1 MARERALVYGLA
13 VAGEATARALLKRG
27 YRVTVA
33 DDRPSPG
40 ALDVARQLGLDL
52 YEAPPPPKVERLVE
66 RSDVVV
72 PSPGIPET
80 HPVIISA
87 HRLGVPLRS
96 EIDLAYEWERA
107 RPAGPRPMLAVTGT
121 DGKTTT
127 TLLATA
133 MLDASGVAAID
144 AGNTDTPL
152 VAALDRDVE
161 AFVAECTSFRLA
173 WTPQFRP
180 DAAVW
185 LNLAEDHLDWHA
197 SMATYAD
204 AKSRI
209 WLHQQPDDVAIGF
222 IDDPVVMDRL
232 ARSPGRHVTFGLAD
246 ADYHLA
252 EGWLVGPQGRLAPV
266 AAMKRALPHDI
277 TNALAAAALVLEPA
291 LATVDGVAAA
301 LASFTGPRHRIEL
314 VAEEDGIRYYDDS
327 KATTPHAALT
337 AIQAFDH
344 VVLIAGGRNKGLDL
358 SPMADA
364 VENVRAVVAIGEATA
379 DIASVFSGRAPVVT
393 AASMD
398 EAVARAAAE
407 ARPGDVVLLSPGC
420 ASFDWYGS
428 YGERG
433 DDFAVAVRAHVKGA
447 AS

>member
-1 MARERALVYGLA
+1 VERA
-13 VAGEATARALLKRG
+13 
-27 YRVTVA
+27 
-33 DDRPSPG
+33 
-40 ALDVARQLGLDL
+40 
-52 YEAPPPPKVERLVE
+52 
-66 RSDVVV
+66 DVVV

-80 HPVIISA
+80 HPVIVSA
-87 HRLGVPLRS
+87 QRLGVALRS
-96 EIDLAYEWERA
+96 EIDLAYEWEQA

-127 TLLATA
+127 TLLAAA

-152 VAALDRDVE
+152 VAALDLAVE
-161 AFVAECTSFRLA
+161 GFVVECTSFRLA
-173 WTPQFRP
+173 WTPRFRP

-204 AKSRI
+204 AKARI

-222 IDDPVVMDRL
+222 IDDAAVMDRL
-232 ARSPGRHVTFGLAD
+232 AVAPGRHVTFGLAG
-246 ADYHLA
+246 ADYHVA
-252 EGWLVGPQGRLAPV
+252 EGWLVGPQGRLCRIDH
-266 AAMKRALPHDI
+266 MKRALPHDV
-277 TNALAAAALVLEPA
+277 TNALAAAALVLEPG

-301 LASFTGPRHRIEL
+301 LATFIGPHHRIEL
-314 VAEEDGIRYYDDS
+314 VAEAGGVRYYDDS

-337 AIQAFDH
+337 AIGAFDH

-358 SPMADA
+358 STMADA
-364 VENVRAVVAIGEATA
+364 VERVRSVVAIGEAA
-379 DIASVFSGRAPVVT
+379 AEIAAVFAGRVHVET
-393 AASMD
+393 VGSMD
-398 EAVARAAAE
+398 DAVARAAA
-407 ARPGDVVLLSPGC
+407 AAAPGDVVLLSPGC

-433 DDFAVAVRAHVKGA
+433 DDFARAVEAHVKGA